1 MSKSQPYQSVTSGIS
16 SSIPFVR
23 DEIIEEKAKKWRQLN
38 QKRYGEKR
46 KFGYVEAQ
54 KELLP
59 PEVLR
64 KIIKDHGDLSSKKYR
79 HDKKV
84 YLGALKY
91 IPHAIFKLLENM
103 PMPWE

>member
-1 MSKSQPYQSVTSGIS
+1 MNSKSSSKYPLNLTFLVPPNGRPNQPPAASATKGAAGSMP
-16 SSIPFVR
+16 SINE
-23 DEIIEEKAKKWRQLN
+23 EILEAKAKKWHQLN

-64 KIIKDHGDLSSKKYR
+64 Y
-79 HDKKV
+79 
-84 YLGALKY
+84 
-91 IPHAIFKLLENM
+91 PN
-103 PMPWE
+103 

>member
-1 MSKSQPYQSVTSGIS
+1 MPLNPSNYSIGTTNVRPSQQPSAQGAKGGSSVPLIKE
-16 SSIPFVR
+16 
-23 DEIIEEKAKKWRQLN
+23 EILEEKAKKWRQLN

-64 KIIKDHGDLSSKKYR
+64 
-79 HDKKV
+79 
-84 YLGALKY
+84 
-91 IPHAIFKLLENM
+91 
-103 PMPWE
+103 

>member
-1 MSKSQPYQSVTSGIS
+1 MTFRPPGPSGQGS
-16 SSIPFVR
+16 SSGSVPLIR
-23 DEIIEEKAKKWRQLN
+23 DEILDEKAKKWRQLN

-64 KIIKDHGDLSSKKYR
+64 
-79 HDKKV
+79 
-84 YLGALKY
+84 
-91 IPHAIFKLLENM
+91 
-103 PMPWE
+103 

>member
-1 MSKSQPYQSVTSGIS
+1 MQQSNFFPSNSPLTQPLARPPQQAPPQGTKAPGVPLIKE
-16 SSIPFVR
+16 
-23 DEIIEEKAKKWRQLN
+23 EILEEKAKKWRQLN

-64 KIIKDHGDLSSKKYR
+64 
-79 HDKKV
+79 
-84 YLGALKY
+84 
-91 IPHAIFKLLENM
+91 
-103 PMPWE
+103 

>member
-1 MSKSQPYQSVTSGIS
+1 MSIGTTNVRPSQPSSAQGAKGGSSVPLIKE
-16 SSIPFVR
+16 
-23 DEIIEEKAKKWRQLN
+23 EILEEKAKKWRQLN

-64 KIIKDHGDLSSKKYR
+64 YASLFSA
-79 HDKKV
+79 
-84 YLGALKY
+84 YL
-91 IPHAIFKLLENM
+91 ICLEK
-103 PMPWE
+103 

>member
-1 MSKSQPYQSVTSGIS
+1 MTHNQGINRGPPGFNPSV
-16 SSIPFVR
+16 PLVR

-64 KIIKDHGDLSSKKYR
+64 
-79 HDKKV
+79 
-84 YLGALKY
+84 
-91 IPHAIFKLLENM
+91 
-103 PMPWE
+103 

>member
-1 MSKSQPYQSVTSGIS
+1 MQQSKLSCSNPSLTPVLAYNTGRPQQQAPATGTKAPGVPLIKE
-16 SSIPFVR
+16 
-23 DEIIEEKAKKWRQLN
+23 EILEEKAKKWRQLN

-64 KIIKDHGDLSSKKYR
+64 YHIFLPLHSS
-79 HDKKV
+79 H
-84 YLGALKY
+84 
-91 IPHAIFKLLENM
+91 FLEKSSRIT
-103 PMPWE
+103 EI

>member
-1 MSKSQPYQSVTSGIS
+1 MQGKIS
-16 SSIPFVR
+16 SHNSSLTPLLVQSNGRPPQQATNVGLKATGVPQIKEELL
-23 DEIIEEKAKKWRQLN
+23 DEKAKKWRQLN

-64 KIIKDHGDLSSKKYR
+64 
-79 HDKKV
+79 
-84 YLGALKY
+84 
-91 IPHAIFKLLENM
+91 
-103 PMPWE
+103 